1 MLRFLFKGCLLKNLA
16 WLLVCF
22 GSFFTGVALAWHH
35 PFWPVAAL
43 AVFGLWCVAVAWRP
57 GVWLVVVPTCLP
69 FLNFSPWTGW
79 LVFEEFDIL
88 LLGALA
94 GGYGRLSWSLLSGGD
109 TKAVHVSRSSMRLV
123 GLFVLLGATGLLA
136 LFRGFADAGGFNFDW
151 FAGYTDALNSVRVFK
166 SLGFALLFAPLLQRE
181 IDHSGTLASQRLV
194 SGMVAGLTVVT
205 LAVLWERAAFPG
217 LLDFSKPYRT
227 VALFWEMHVGGAA
240 IDAYLALATP
250 FVVWAL
256 ISARRPWV
264 WAAAAALA
272 MLTGYACLTTFSR
285 GVYLAVAGSLFLL
298 GVLLWAQTVGFNVR
312 AFWNPFWSRLRLEGW
327 RKKASLMLMLALA
340 AEVAAVGGGGSFM
353 IERLTSTDRDLHSRA
368 EHWQHGLDLLN
379 GPTDWLLGKGLGR
392 LPANYAAHVP
402 QGEFSGDVKLRDE
415 QVPGG
420 PINTFVTVR
429 GPDTLKK
436 LGGQYALTQR
446 VSNVSKEPHSVS
458 LDVRVQRQ
466 ADVHLALCE
475 RHLLYDGN
483 CQEAFIRVLPS
494 ETEWQHMVLPLTGDP
509 LAGSPWY
516 APRLSMFSLSVV
528 NAGGFADFDNVR
540 LIGSSPLQPLEN
552 GNFLKGMAHWF
563 PAAQSYF
570 LPWHI
575 DNLFLEI
582 LVERGSLGLLLFI
595 ALMAYALWHLV
606 FGRAQ
611 TLALSAYLAASLC
624 GALLVGLVSSL
635 MDVPRVA
642 FLFYLLA
649 LFSIQTGAKVERR
662 VSAKNT
668 TVRFGIK

>member
-1 MLRFLFKGCLLKNLA
+1 M
-16 WLLVCF
+16 
-22 GSFFTGVALAWHH
+22 
-35 PFWPVAAL
+35 AAL
-43 AVFGLWCVAVAWRP
+43 VVFWVWCLMMVWRP
-57 GVWLVVVPTCLP
+57 GIWLFVVPACLP

-94 GGYGRLSWSLLSGGD
+94 GGYGRLAWSLRSGGE
-109 TKAVHVSRSSMRLV
+109 TKIADGSWRSMAPL
-123 GLFVLLGATGLLA
+123 GLFSLLGITGLLA
-136 LFRGFADAGGFNFDW
+136 LFRGFADAGGFTFDW
-151 FAGYTDALNSVRVFK
+151 FAGYSDALNSVRVFK
-166 SLGFALLFAPLLQRE
+166 SLGFALLFVPLLQRE
-181 IDHSGTLASQRLV
+181 LDHFGTLASQRLAR
-194 SGMVAGLTVVT
+194 GMVAGLTVVT

-256 ISARRPWV
+256 FTAHRPWV

-272 MLTGYACLTTFSR
+272 LLTGYACLTTFSR
-285 GVYLAVAGSLFLL
+285 GVYLAVAGSLLLL
-298 GVLLWAQTVGFNVR
+298 GVLLWAQMTGFNAR
-312 AFWNPFWSRLRLEGW
+312 ALLGPLWPRYRPEGW
-327 RKKASLMLMLALA
+327 RAKASLMLMLALA

-353 IERLTSTDRDLHSRA
+353 MERLTSTDRDLRSRV
-368 EHWQHGLDLLN
+368 EHWQHGLDLLD

-415 QVPGG
+415 QEPGG
-420 PINTFVTVR
+420 AVNAFVTVR

-446 VSNVSKEPHSVS
+446 VSNVSKGRHSVS

-466 ADVHLALCE
+466 ADIYLALCE

-483 CQEAFIRVLPS
+483 CQVAFIRVLPG
-494 ETEWQHMVLPLTGDP
+494 ETEWQNMVLPLAGAP

-516 APRLSMFSLSVV
+516 APRLSMFSLSVG
-528 NAGGFADFDNVR
+528 NAGGLADFDNLR
-540 LIGSSPLQPLEN
+540 LVGSYLQPPLEN
-552 GNFLKGMAHWF
+552 GNFFKGMAHWF

-570 LPWHI
+570 VPWHI
-575 DNLFLEI
+575 DNLFLEV
-582 LVERGSLGLLLFI
+582 LVERGSLGLLLFT
-595 ALMAYALWHLV
+595 ALMAYGLWHLV
-606 FGRAQ
+606 FGRAR

-624 GALLVGLVSSL
+624 AALLVGLVSSL

-642 FLFYLLA
+642 FLVYLLA
-649 LFSIQTGAKVERR
+649 LFSIQTVPKVERR
-662 VSAKNT
+662 LK
-668 TVRFGIK
+668 RP